1 MFRLPNSLWHCTFW
15 FDIYGSESAVK
26 DFPSNVVISFD
37 VYVASVTRPGI

>member
-1 MFRLPNSLWHCTFW
+1 MQRGVASLQCPNNDF
-15 FDIYGSESAVK
+15 AVK